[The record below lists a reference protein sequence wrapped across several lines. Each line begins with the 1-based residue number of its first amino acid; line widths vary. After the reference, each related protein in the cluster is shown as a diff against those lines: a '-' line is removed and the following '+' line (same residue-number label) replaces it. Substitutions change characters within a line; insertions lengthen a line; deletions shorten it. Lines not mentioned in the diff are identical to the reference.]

1 MEKKKIINV
10 THEKIGEVVLPAD
23 QKNNPKYDKQ
33 TIESILLAGVSV
45 LNQKQII
52 TDSDMEILNYK
63 LKEAKF
69 DIVENL
75 GTRMSYNH
83 KYNSL
88 TGEPIDLTLLFD
100 SNNSFLDVEDTLNSL
115 LSLLCD
121 IVLSVI
127 HPESNIKR
135 TAGEDYKGSNWEKY
149 AFSLL
154 PEERATNEIIEG
166 KLRKAALDYFAEHV
180 NPKLSELLA
189 EEYGED
195 WEDFLANN
203 YAETVVSDLNDIE
216 EFENGEYLDVEG
228 YIGDMVMDNGWEDS
242 LS

>member
-1 MEKKKIINV
+1 MNSHLKV
-10 THEKIGEVVLPAD
+10 D
-23 QKNNPKYDKQ
+23 D
-33 TIESILLAGVSV
+33 TI
-45 LNQKQII
+45 
-52 TDSDMEILNYK
+52 
-63 LKEAKF
+63 
-69 DIVENL
+69 
-75 GTRMSYNH
+75 
-83 KYNSL
+83 
-88 TGEPIDLTLLFD
+88 
-100 SNNSFLDVEDTLNSL
+100 NSL
-115 LSLLCD
+115 LLILRD
-121 IVLSVI
+121 ISLSVI

-135 TAGEDYKGSNWEKY
+135 AAGEDYKGSDWEKY

-189 EEYGED
+189 KEYGED

-216 EFENGEYLDVEG
+216 EFENGDYLDVEG
-228 YIGDMVMDNGWEDS
+228 YIGDMVIDNGWEEH